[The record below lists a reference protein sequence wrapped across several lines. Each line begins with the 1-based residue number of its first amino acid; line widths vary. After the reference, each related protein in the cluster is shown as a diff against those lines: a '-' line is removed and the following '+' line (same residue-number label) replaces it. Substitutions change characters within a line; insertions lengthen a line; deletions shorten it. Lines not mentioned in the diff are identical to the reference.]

1 MKHSLML
8 SFGLALMM
16 NTLAAQSSVNNSTN
30 TPPAT
35 VYIYRPDGA
44 TIRDFK
50 VTINDKKHVYLR
62 RRQIDTLYLAPGPTE
77 FKTFL
82 GTRSSGVFSMDLT
95 AGETVYLR
103 VYDVLP
109 FRTITSEVALADVPK
124 ETFLRDRE

>member
-44 TIRDFK
+44 TIRDYK
-50 VTINDKKHVYLR
+50 VTINDKQHVYLR
-62 RRQIDTLYLAPGPTE
+62 RRQVDTLYLAPGPTE
-77 FKTFL
+77 FKGFYSSECEGTFSL
-82 GTRSSGVFSMDLT
+82 DLSP
-95 AGETVYLR
+95 GETVYLR
-103 VYDVLP
+103 VYDIYP
-109 FRTITSEVALADVPK
+109 YKFKQSELAFAEVPK
-124 ETFLRDRE
+124 QMFLRDRE